1 MPTMLYIEA
10 GESFPAF
17 KQQNMLGS
25 PSGELPEGL
34 VQANLIFKSKA
45 TLKSSETPFRVKRD
59 RGSEG
64 EKNPKPTSAPS
75 GHLLP
80 KEGGKNRARASPYL
94 LYFAALLIFMLAL
107 PPFEPTDPID
117 PIEPAPLSFIHNQRA
132 IRPMG

>member
-1 MPTMLYIEA
+1 MLYIEA

-17 KQQNMLGS
+17 KQQNILGS

-94 LYFAALLIFMLAL
+94 YFAALLLFMRR
-107 PPFEPTDPID
+107 TT
-117 PIEPAPLSFIHNQRA
+117 PL
-132 IRPMG
+132 

>member
-1 MPTMLYIEA
+1 MLRLCDEKVTFFPKEEGHFFYVPVILCIEA
-10 GESFPAF
+10 GECFPAF
-17 KQQNMLGS
+17 KQQNILGS
-25 PSGELPEGL
+25 PSRELPEGL
-34 VQANLIFKSKA
+34 VQANWIFRSKA

-94 LYFAALLIFMLAL
+94 YFVH
-107 PPFEPTDPID
+107 
-117 PIEPAPLSFIHNQRA
+117 LSTKIGHETKKN
-132 IRPMG
+132 